1 MSIVLIHT
9 LQMSHVYIAGLVTP
23 NTNER
28 YELTADRLLNHEAAC
43 ELNTVSQIIRT
54 LHKPTDSQIC

>member
-1 MSIVLIHT
+1 
-9 LQMSHVYIAGLVTP
+9 MSHVYIAELTP

-28 YELTADRLLNHEAAC
+28 YHLTAGRSQNHDAAY

-54 LHKPTDSQIC
+54 SHKPTDSQIC